1 MRRSRLGLVSTL
13 TAMLGAVALVVLAA
27 APAGAQGGPPGSRF
41 SRVDIVSDQPGAAR
55 LTDPN
60 LVNAWGLA
68 AGPTTPLWVADN
80 GTNVSTIYPGVKAE
94 DVTIASLVVDT
105 ATDGPTGIVFNPTA
119 GFAVG
124 GQRALFIF
132 DSEAGDITGWAPGV
146 PPPPP
151 STVAQPAAHVDGA
164 IFKGL
169 TLVDTGAGAFL
180 YAADFHNARIDVFDD
195 TYQQVQ
201 TPASAFRDPLLPKG
215 YAPFNVQALDG
226 KLYVAY
232 AKQDADAED
241 EVAGP
246 SLGFVD
252 VFSPSGVMLQR
263 LVSHGQLNAP
273 WGLAIAPAGFGRFGG
288 DLLVGNFG
296 NGRINAYDIHTGEFE
311 GTLRGEDGRPIEIDG
326 LWALRFGNGV
336 TGTADTLIFSA
347 GPDDEEHGLVGFL
360 TAAG

>member
-1 MRRSRLGLVSTL
+1 MRRTRFGQASTL
-13 TAMLGAVALVVLAA
+13 TAVLGAVALVVLAT
-27 APAGAQGGPPGSRF
+27 APAAQSAPPGSRF
-41 SRVDIVSDQPGAAR
+41 SRIDIVSDQPGAAR

-60 LVNAWGLA
+60 LVNAWGVA
-68 AGPTTPLWVADN
+68 AGPASPLWVVAN
-80 GTNVSTIYPGVKAE
+80 GTNVAAIYPGVHAE
-94 DVTIASLVVDT
+94 DVTIASLVVNT
-105 ATDGPTGIVFNPTA
+105 ATDGPTGIVFNPTNE
-119 GFAVG
+119 FAVG

-132 DSEAGDITGWAPGV
+132 DSEAGDITGWAPNV

-151 STVAQPAAHVDGA
+151 STMAQPATHVEGA

-169 TLVDTGAGAFL
+169 ALVDTGEGAFL

-195 TYQQVQ
+195 AYHQVNL
-201 TPASAFRDPLLPKG
+201 PESAFRDPSLPTG

-232 AKQDADAED
+232 AKQDAEAED

-263 LVSHGQLNAP
+263 LVSRGHLNAP

-296 NGRINAYDIHTGEFE
+296 DGRINAYDLVTGEFQ

-336 TGTADTLIFSA
+336 TGTPGTLIFSA
-347 GPDDEEHGLVGFL
+347 GPDDETHGLLGFL
-360 TAAG
+360 TPAG